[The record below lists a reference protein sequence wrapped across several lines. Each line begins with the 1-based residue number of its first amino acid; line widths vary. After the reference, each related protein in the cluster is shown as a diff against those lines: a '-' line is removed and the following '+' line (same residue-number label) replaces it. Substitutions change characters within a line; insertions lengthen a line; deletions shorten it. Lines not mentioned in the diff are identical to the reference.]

1 MGSKKTSLEKIG
13 YIKKLP
19 KNSDIRNY
27 ETITIKNK
35 KGEKITMYRHLND
48 TKQIDETNNFEE
60 SWRVF
65 NSYL

>member
-1 MGSKKTSLEKIG
+1 MRSKKTSLEKIG

-19 KNSDIRNY
+19 KDSNIRDY

-35 KGEKITMYRHLND
+35 KGEKITMYRPLED
-48 TKQIDETNNFEE
+48 AKQIDEINNFEE